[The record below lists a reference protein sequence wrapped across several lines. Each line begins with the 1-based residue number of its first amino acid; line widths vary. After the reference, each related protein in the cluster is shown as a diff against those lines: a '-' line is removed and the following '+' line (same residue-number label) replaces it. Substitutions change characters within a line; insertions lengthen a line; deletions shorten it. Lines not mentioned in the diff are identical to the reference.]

1 MGAAKVGCGT
11 HPLEKVRIGGERHT
25 EREREWSNKQGYIYT
40 FPPLFFELH

>member
-25 EREREWSNKQGYIYT
+25 EREREWSRVYLH
-40 FPPLFFELH
+40 FPPTVF